1 MPSNY
6 HRKPGSRRYV
16 DYTKDELKECL
27 AAVKSKMLTQ
37 RAAAKKYHIPRS
49 TIKNKLRGKYLN
61 KPGRPTVFTEEEEMV
76 FVANITALSE
86 YGFPLTDFDL
96 KMIIRDYLASQ
107 GRTVNQF
114 SNNVPG
120 KDWMKGFLIRH
131 KSLSKRL
138 ANNIKRVRAQVS
150 EEIILKFSENIAKET
165 EKFHRKI
172 YTTLMKPTYATTLDE
187 KLLFADEVQNIL
199 KT

>member
-1 MPSNY
+1 
-6 HRKPGSRRYV
+6 
-16 DYTKDELKECL
+16 
-27 AAVKSKMLTQ
+27 MLTQ

-76 FVANITALSE
+76 FVANITALSK
-86 YGFPLTDFDL
+86 YGFLLTDFDL

-120 KDWMKGFLIRH
+120 IDWMKGFLIRH